1 VVAGLLSLV
10 IGISVSYAGLES
22 SFQDALGI
30 AFQLV
35 VVAFI
40 VGLLAVGR
48 RAIEPDTRA
57 AST

>member
-1 VVAGLLSLV
+1 MVAGLLSLV

-40 VGLLAVGR
+40 VGLLAVR
-48 RAIEPDTRA
+48 RRDIEPDTRA

>member
-35 VVAFI
+35 VVASSS
-40 VGLLAVGR
+40 VCS
-48 RAIEPDTRA
+48 PCA
-57 AST
+57 AET

>member
-48 RAIEPDTRA
+48 RDIEPDTRA

>member
-40 VGLLAVGR
+40 VGLLAV
-48 RAIEPDTRA
+48 P
-57 AST
+57 